1 MRGNQ
6 LGSASVSGLPS
17 VSAAR
22 MAVTGRQK
30 LYVYLASQQAMAVSA
45 KLRSSRANIRALSTR
60 LLPCAVAACW
70 AILFHRPIG
79 VLVGVAIPCQNR
91 ADSVWSAVRLVLSM
105 EP

>member
-1 MRGNQ
+1 MRGVQ
-6 LGSASVSGLPS
+6 FGSASVSGLLS

-30 LYVYLASQQAMAVSA
+30 LYVYLASQQAIAVSA
-45 KLRSSRANIRALSTR
+45 KVKSSRANRRALSTR
-60 LLPCAVAACW
+60 LFPWATATCW

-91 ADSVWSAVRLVLSM
+91 AASVWSALRLVL
-105 EP
+105 